1 VQPKCLGMLPYL
13 AHMTAE
19 VNVVEEKTSCLWLL
33 IGMSTAINGYSLA
46 QDEQVQREKMT
57 QKSEVR
63 FSGA

>member
-1 VQPKCLGMLPYL
+1 MR
-13 AHMTAE
+13 AE